1 MDAVDEP
8 GLPQDTVGSAVDAPV
23 PAKATRPVVR
33 FTSNIVGPI
42 FLIADLLC
50 LAFSAPLAFI
60 TYNILMVG
68 GVIISV
74 HLFAFAVMAASFILV
89 RASRRAYR
97 RTLVDLGLDE
107 GDAIVDAVV
116 CTLIASALVWQLGMI
131 ANFSRGI
138 SFLFILFC
146 TVSLAISRPIIRAI
160 LIHLGNKGSIE
171 QRIAFYGADPQSL
184 AMIRRLLEALDLPHL
199 KFVGVADDRPK
210 VAEPGG
216 IEFIGVADDRPKLAD
231 PGDLRFIGGY
241 EKLAEL
247 ARRGEIDQVLISVPN
262 LPPER
267 LHAIVDGLSAVSVDV
282 SLIPSEAIELAP
294 DYKVHLLG
302 SLPVLNLWQRPFR
315 DINQFVKR
323 GEDTIIATLLL
334 VLLSPVMGIAALLIR
349 LTSPGPI
356 IFIQPRVGFNNEVI
370 NVLKFRTMYS
380 DQTDLG
386 AQATTTRDDPRVT
399 PVGRVLRKLSI
410 DELPQLF
417 NVIRGDMSL
426 VGPRPHALEM
436 RVGDHYYQDAVR
448 GYAGRHRVRPGITG
462 LAQVRGLRGEIRTI
476 ERAKKRVELD
486 KQYIDGWSLL
496 LDLRILMG
504 TFRAVLFD
512 RDAY

>member
-1 MDAVDEP
+1 MNAVDEP
-8 GLPQDTVGSAVDAPV
+8 GSSQDTIETAVEAPL
-23 PAKATRPVVR
+23 PTKAAKPGVR

-50 LAFSAPLAFI
+50 LAVSAPLALF
-60 TYNILMVG
+60 TFYALRNAGAV
-68 GVIISV
+68 VSV
-74 HLFAFAVMAASFILV
+74 HLFAFAVMAASFVLI
-89 RASRRAYR
+89 RSSKRAYA
-97 RTLVDLGLDE
+97 RTLVDLGHDE

-116 CTLIASALVWQLGMI
+116 CTLIASAVVWQLGMI
-131 ANFSRGI
+131 ENYSRGI
-138 SFLFILFC
+138 NLLFVVYF
-146 TVSLAISRPIIRAI
+146 VVMLAISRPAIRAV
-160 LIHLGNKGSIE
+160 LHRLSSSGAIE
-171 QRIAFYGADPQSL
+171 QRIAFYGADPASL

-199 KFVGVADDRPK
+199 RFIGVADDRPK
-210 VAEPGG
+210 VA
-216 IEFIGVADDRPKLAD
+216 DS
-231 PGDLRFIGGY
+231 GDLHMIGGY
-241 EKLAEL
+241 RELAEL

-267 LHAIVDGLSAVSVDV
+267 LHEIVDGLSAVSVDV
-282 SLIPSEAIELAP
+282 SLIPAEAIELAP
-294 DYKVHLLG
+294 DYRVHLLG

-323 GEDTIIATLLL
+323 GEDLL
-334 VLLSPVMGIAALLIR
+334 VAVLILVFLSPVMAIAALLIR

-356 IFIQPRVGFNNEVI
+356 LFIQPRVGFNNEVI
-370 NVLKFRTMYS
+370 NVFKFRTMYT
-380 DQTDLG
+380 DQTDIG

-399 PVGRVLRKLSI
+399 PVGRILRKLSI
-410 DELPQLF
+410 DELPQIF
-417 NVIRGDMSL
+417 NVLAGEMSL

-476 ERAKKRVELD
+476 DRAKRRVELD
-486 KQYIDGWSLL
+486 KQYIDNWSLW
-496 LDLRILMG
+496 LDLRILAA

>member
-1 MDAVDEP
+1 MSAVDEAA
-8 GLPQDTVGSAVDAPV
+8 LSQDTFAAAVDAPV
-23 PAKATRPVVR
+23 PTRAARPGIR

-42 FLIADLLC
+42 YLIADLIC
-50 LAFSAPLAFI
+50 LAVSAPLALV
-60 TYNILMVG
+60 TYNNLMVG
-68 GVIISV
+68 GVVLSV
-74 HLFAFAVMAASFILV
+74 HLFAFAIMAASFLLI
-89 RASRRAYR
+89 RSSRRAYR
-97 RTLVDLGLDE
+97 RTLVDLRMDE
-107 GDAIVDAVV
+107 GDAIMDAIV
-116 CTLIASALVWQLGMI
+116 CTLIASALVWQIGMI
-131 ANFSRGI
+131 ENYSRGI
-138 SFLFILFC
+138 SLLFVLFC
-146 TVSLAISRPIIRAI
+146 TLTLAVSRPIIRSI
-160 LIHLGNKGSIE
+160 LGRLSIRGAIE

-184 AMIRRLLEALDLPHL
+184 KMIQLLLGSLDMPHL

-210 VAEPGG
+210 AEP
-216 IEFIGVADDRPKLAD
+216 EFIGVGDDRPKAAD
-231 PGDLRFIGGY
+231 PSDLRFIGGY
-241 EKLAEL
+241 EQLAEL
-247 ARRGEIDQVLISVPN
+247 ARRGEIDQVLISVPH
-262 LPPER
+262 LPSQR
-267 LHAIVDGLSAVSVDV
+267 LHDIVDGLSAVSVDV

-294 DYKVHLLG
+294 DYRVHLLG

-323 GEDTIIATLLL
+323 GEDLLIASIGL
-334 VLLSPVMGIAALLIR
+334 VLISPVMGIAALLIR
-349 LTSPGPI
+349 LTSPGPV
-356 IFIQPRVGFNNEVI
+356 IFVQPRVGFNNEVI
-370 NVLKFRTMYS
+370 NVFKFRTMYT
-380 DQTDLG
+380 DQTDVG
-386 AQATTTRDDPRVT
+386 ARATTTRDDPRVT

-476 ERAKKRVELD
+476 ERAKRRVELD
-486 KQYIDGWSLL
+486 KQYIDGWSLW
-496 LDLRILMG
+496 LDVRILMA